1 MRLVKG
7 LIEVA
12 KAHLPMNKESAN
24 VVSNSVR
31 LKVIAISG
39 ATPEGEEEAKVALR
53 TKREEAAVL

>member
-1 MRLVKG
+1 
-7 LIEVA
+7 
-12 KAHLPMNKESAN
+12 MNRESAN

-31 LKVIAISG
+31 LKVVAISG